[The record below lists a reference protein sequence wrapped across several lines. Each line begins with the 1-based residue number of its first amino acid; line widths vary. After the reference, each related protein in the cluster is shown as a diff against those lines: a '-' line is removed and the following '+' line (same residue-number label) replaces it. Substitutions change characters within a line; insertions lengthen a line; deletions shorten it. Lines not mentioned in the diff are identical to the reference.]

1 MIKWNEYTWYSRL
14 AALIVFI
21 LLLPIL
27 TFYLGVQYQKT
38 ADVLSLSANAPLP
51 AGNYSNSGG
60 SIPVTIVT
68 STTTSTTTV
77 ITTTSK
83 PQINSLNPS
92 SGSAG
97 TEVTISGLNFDRN
110 SNQITFGSSNG
121 RHHPD
126 GSADNVIANVGSADG
141 KTLTFTVPASG
152 PSGILCSSAGSC
164 IGISALRLTSGTYPV
179 SVINKN
185 GTSNVVQFSL
195 TE

>member
-126 GSADNVIANVGSADG
+126 GSADN

-152 PSGILCSSAGSC
+152 PSGILCSSARSC